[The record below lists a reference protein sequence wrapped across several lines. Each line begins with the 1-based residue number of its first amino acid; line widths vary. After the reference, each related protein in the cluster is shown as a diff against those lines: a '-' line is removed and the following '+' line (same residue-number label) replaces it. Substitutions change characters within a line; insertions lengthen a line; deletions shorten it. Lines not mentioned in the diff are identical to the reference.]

1 MKKLLAAVITAA
13 LALTAFTAVCSA
25 APSPEKNEGVIASV
39 TAKDKDNA
47 NVEVEV
53 KNVSNDTAAFDSV
66 IKDLQKDNSKLKVSD
81 HKEISVKNNAS
92 ANFPVTVEFKVTGV
106 KDGTKA
112 YILLKK
118 ADGTVTKLETTVSAG
133 LVKGVFAE
141 FGEFV
146 LLTDVDNAGS
156 GTSPKTGDV
165 ATTAMLAML
174 VLSAGAAFVSVKKI
188 RA

>member
-25 APSPEKNEGVIASV
+25 APSHEKNEGVIASV

>member
-25 APSPEKNEGVIASV
+25 APSPEKNEGIIVSA

-47 NVEVEV
+47 TVEVEL

-92 ANFPVTVEFKVTGV
+92 ANFPVTVEFKVNGV

-112 YILLKK
+112 YILLK
-118 ADGTVTKLETTVSAG
+118 S
-133 LVKGVFAE
+133 VFAE

-188 RA
+188 KA

>member
-1 MKKLLAAVITAA
+1 MGERTELR
-13 LALTAFTAVCSA
+13 FA
-25 APSPEKNEGVIASV
+25 APQITISLGSRSETLRLEKLPDLGFCIPSGFDLLDIGGAWGKFS
-39 TAKDKDNA
+39 AGFPD
-47 NVEVEV
+47 
-53 KNVSNDTAAFDSV
+53 DTDIHF
-66 IKDLQKDNSKLKVSD
+66 I
-81 HKEISVKNNAS
+81 
-92 ANFPVTVEFKVTGV
+92 G
-106 KDGTKA
+106 
-112 YILLKK
+112 K
-118 ADGTVTKLETTVSAG
+118 ADGTVAKVETTVSAG

-188 RA
+188 KA

>member
-1 MKKLLAAVITAA
+1 MKKLLAAVITVA

-25 APSPEKNEGVIASV
+25 APSPEKNEGIIVSA

-47 NVEVEV
+47 TVDVEL
-53 KNVSNDTAAFDSV
+53 KNVSNDTTAFDSV

-81 HKEISVKNNAS
+81 HKEISAKNNAS
-92 ANFPVTVEFKVTGV
+92 ANFPVTVEFKVNGV

-188 RA
+188 KA